1 MDYSNIQERTQW
13 TLNILP
19 PLILKFF
26 KTNIALA
33 QWQSSKF
40 KVILRQN
47 TASSDCITG
56 VSFWKG
62 NNRFLFSINWFGYQ
76 LLENRKKVGL
86 FSRNRLTFSVSNRS
100 ESESAL
106 FRAKKR
112 PKFFFQKAPQF
123 WSKAPQ
129 FEIFPIEHEVE
140 NDPPNHF
147 YCIFMWQFLPEQCKT
162 VKLLKF

>member
-86 FSRNRLTFSVSNRS
+86 FSRNRLILYRYVILKCFLKDL
-100 ESESAL
+100 L
-106 FRAKKR
+106 FTHIFKILILVVLSPKLIHLRQHHSFLSPKKI
-112 PKFFFQKAPQF
+112 PK
-123 WSKAPQ
+123 
-129 FEIFPIEHEVE
+129 
-140 NDPPNHF
+140 
-147 YCIFMWQFLPEQCKT
+147 CIWDH
-162 VKLLKF
+162 